1 ADLAVVGERQR
12 GGPPLNAGAG
22 GGGGNIG
29 EGRGEGER
37 APRRELTA
45 LIVGS
50 EDDEASAV
58 GDGEIDGHRPGGIEE
73 RTVEGGGHP
82 EDPVAGAGAAGAP
95 DARSGGPIT
104 VEAQGGDG
112 AAARGAQG
120 GGKGPVGGAIG
131 AKGALA
137 LPDAIA
143 DLAVVGER
151 KRGGARIGCHDREPC
166 RHRRG
171 AAARVRHRDVSWA
184 QRGSA
189 SDRERNSELRRGG
202 DRHITCRHARP
213 TQRDRRAGR
222 EPAPR
227 DRHLDGCSRRS
238 LVGRRRGDRYG
249 WHRHGESPCQRPT
262 ATIWIRY
269 RQISAPGGS
278 PGRNG

>member
-1 ADLAVVGERQR
+1 TLPDAIADLAVVEIGRAARREREDSS
-12 GGPPLNAGAG
+12 GGSRAT
-22 GGGGNIG
+22 IR

-37 APRRELTA
+37 APRQELTA

-50 EDDEASAV
+50 EDDEASAL

-73 RTVEGGGHP
+73 RTVEGGGDP

-151 KRGGARIGCHDREPC
+151 KRGGARIGGHDREPC
-166 RHRRG
+166 RHRPG
-171 AAARVRHRDVSWA
+171 AAARVRHRAVSW
-184 QRGSA
+184 
-189 SDRERNSELRRGG
+189 
-202 DRHITCRHARP
+202 
-213 TQRDRRAGR
+213 
-222 EPAPR
+222 
-227 DRHLDGCSRRS
+227 
-238 LVGRRRGDRYG
+238 
-249 WHRHGESPCQRPT
+249 
-262 ATIWIRY
+262 
-269 RQISAPGGS
+269 
-278 PGRNG
+278 